1 MTNPYQPPADA
12 SSGFPRRST
21 ADLDLLRTIARHQ
34 RNINLAIL
42 AQIGLTVV
50 AGVFG
55 QSLAVSLAYLVVGIA
70 TVVAEVLLVKALH
83 GIVLAVVCA
92 PLMFVPCLNLLT
104 LLLFN
109 QQATK
114 RIRDAGYKV
123 GLLGANPDDIR

>member
-1 MTNPYQPPADA
+1 MTNPYQPPADP
-12 SSGFPRRST
+12 SSGFPQRST
-21 ADLDLLRTIARHQ
+21 VDLDGLRTIARHQ
-34 RNINLAIL
+34 RHINLAIL
-42 AQIGLTVV
+42 AQIGLMVV

-55 QSLAVSLAYLVVGIA
+55 QSLIISLAYLVVAIA
-70 TVVAEVLLVKALH
+70 TMVAEVLLVKALH
-83 GIVLAVVCA
+83 GVVVAVVCA